1 MEPAGFK
8 LDEGIPIIE
17 SLLCDSRSLAQT
29 GGWCLATWCYT
40 QRERRKKGRLS
51 KERIR
56 VLDEIGFV
64 WSQDLNGEWMKNY
77 EALKIFLDK
86 QQRFPKSAEGYLGEW
101 CSTQRKMRKQGKLS
115 LIVKHY

>member
-1 MEPAGFK
+1 MKEFQ
-8 LDEGIPIIE
+8 
-17 SLLCDSRSLAQT
+17 SLKVFFATQGRWPKREDGA
-29 GGWCLATWCYT
+29 LATWCYT

-86 QQRFPKSAEGYLGEW
+86 QQRFPNQPKAIWASGAVH
-101 CSTQRKMRKQGKLS
+101 SGKCAS
-115 LIVKHY
+115 KGNFPLIVKHY